1 MLTLCI
7 GSILASSATFAAET
21 LPSREEMWQMIKAQQ
36 QQIEKLQERI
46 ENTDAKSDAVVE
58 AMEQSSNTGK
68 ASWADRTTVG
78 GYASA
83 HYNNLKG
90 SGDAKDKEEIDLHRV
105 VLFLGH
111 EFNDRIRFFSEIE
124 FEHAIAGE
132 GQVGEVEVEQ
142 AYLEMDFNQYIS
154 AKAGVYMVPVGILN
168 ETHEPNTFY
177 GVERNPVETNI
188 IPTTWW
194 VAGVASSG
202 EIAPGWGY
210 DIGIHE
216 GLYSSATTNYLPR
229 KGRQSSA
236 EALAKDGAVT
246 TRLKWTGMAGLE
258 LAGTFQYQSDITQ
271 GMDPTAGSA
280 TLYEA
285 HAAYQKGSFGL
296 RALYA
301 RWDLDGSGPES
312 IGADTQYGWYIE
324 PSYKLTRSLGFF
336 ARYNQWDNQAGGNFD
351 SGKSQWDMGLNWW
364 PHEQVVLKV
373 DYQIQ
378 DNENGNEQ
386 DGFNLGVGLQF

>member
-1 MLTLCI
+1 M
-7 GSILASSATFAAET
+7 
-21 LPSREEMWQMIKAQQ
+21 
-36 QQIEKLQERI
+36 QERI

-68 ASWADRTTVG
+68 ASWIDRTTLG
-78 GYASA
+78 GYTEA
-83 HYNNLKG
+83 HYNNLEGAG
-90 SGDAKDKEEIDLHRV
+90 SASDKNQIDLHRV

-124 FEHAIAGE
+124 FEHDGE
-132 GQVGEVEVEQ
+132 EVEVEQ
-142 AYLEMDFNQYIS
+142 AYLEMEFNRYIRG
-154 AKAGVYMVPVGILN
+154 KAGVFLLPVGILN

-177 GVERNPVETNI
+177 GVERNPVEKYV
-188 IPTTWW
+188 IPSTWW
-194 VAGVASSG
+194 ATGIAASG
-202 EIAPGWGY
+202 EISQGLSY
-210 DIGIHE
+210 DFGFHE
-216 GLYSSATTNYLPR
+216 GLKTSADNSYLPR
-229 KGRQSSA
+229 KGRQKAA
-236 EALAKDGAVT
+236 EALAKNGAFT

-301 RWDLDGSGPES
+301 HWDLDGSGPES